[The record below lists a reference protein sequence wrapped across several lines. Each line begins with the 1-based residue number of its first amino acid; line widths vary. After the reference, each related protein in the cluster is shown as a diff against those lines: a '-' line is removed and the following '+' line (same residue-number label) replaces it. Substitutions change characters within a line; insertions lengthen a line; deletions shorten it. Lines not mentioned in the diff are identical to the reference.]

1 MARSVRRRYRLQ
13 RAVGNR
19 SPRRNRFGS
28 RSKRHPRRW
37 TIVSAAGLG
46 VVAGILL
53 LMTVAHVHGNPPDS
67 RGSFPEGALETLS
80 EPAGAAVG
88 SLAALILIAW
98 CVRRLRL
105 EFLTWWPGPIV
116 VQNFVAPEEVP
127 AAEVERLTTAFRD
140 RLGVSHLQSCATVP
154 AAAEQGDFLD
164 VLGRQGAEPGGM
176 LSTLV
181 AFLRAG
187 LPAHGYEVRGA
198 LVKRETPP
206 PYGVTVQ
213 VVRLPGKGT
222 GGHTVWDGSW
232 DRAVRHAADHAT
244 AAMLPCTRACR
255 SPWSAWRR
263 YYMPPSLL
271 RAYEEAAECEEQR
284 RYDEALGYY
293 FEALKLD
300 PMNYGLRLQIGYLQ
314 EKQAL
319 YLDALETYEG
329 ILTIAHPSNNS
340 EARGSRP
347 QDVRKAYRG
356 RARRERART
365 ELVTR
370 YRRAVLL
377 GGDGLCHQWRKT
389 ARNAPTKRDEERE
402 RLRERL
408 AFSLTELFECADSS
422 PDVDAMVD
430 PLYAEAAGATRPGPQ
445 AWRAALAQSP
455 AATASLPHGELE
467 QLLLL
472 ASLYALQDVLERT
485 AEWRFWQPAVSAEAV
500 RVSQLI
506 VEERLRLQLAALSGA
521 RLSPL
526 DSYVQHV
533 GEELEKIEGRT
544 GFDRWHEHYNAACI
558 YALRLP
564 TKGNREHSK
573 DVERLAEAA
582 VERLRRASAR
592 ADSAFMASRR
602 DWVLSE
608 DPDLRGLRAQR
619 QFKVFE
625 AAYFPSASRPPQR
638 PDNAHRWEAS
648 RYTLDLL
655 RAAARR
661 WEDTWQARAVGT
673 GGDGD
678 NGEALLRWC
687 EDDREARRLVEE
699 VAQDYKD
706 WHTRNA
712 LVERM
717 RGWSVDYGFAPL
729 EVPYPPFVAEGR
741 WTDGVVEIESAT
753 KAAIGINKRR
763 LTALITALNPDT
775 GSVTGETAQSAP
787 APSQLFAL
795 HAELWRRTR
804 ELLSSGDGNQ
814 AAVRELGRIVQA
826 VQGGTEQLTVVERV
840 AGR

>member
-1 MARSVRRRYRLQ
+1 MARSVRRSNRLQ

-28 RSKRHPRRW
+28 RSKRQPRRW
-37 TIVSAAGLG
+37 LIVSAAGSG
-46 VVAGILL
+46 VVVGIAL
-53 LMTVAHVHGNPPDS
+53 LMAVAHVHGNPPDS
-67 RGSFPEGALETLS
+67 GGSFPDSALETLS
-80 EPAGAAVG
+80 EPAVAAAA

-116 VQNFVAPEEVP
+116 VQNFVAPEKFP

-164 VLGRQGAEPGGM
+164 VLGRRGSEPAGM
-176 LSTLV
+176 LSTV
-181 AFLRAG
+181 IAFLRAG

-198 LVKRETPP
+198 LVKREAAP

-232 DRAVRHAADHAT
+232 DGAVRHAADHAT
-244 AAMLPCTRACR
+244 AAILPCTRACR

-293 FEALKLD
+293 FEALKQD

-319 YLDALETYEG
+319 YLDALETYDG
-329 ILTIAHPSNNS
+329 ILAIAHPSNNS

-356 RARRERART
+356 RARQERDRT

-389 ARNAPTKRDEERE
+389 ARNSPTKRDEERE
-402 RLRERL
+402 RIRERL
-408 AFSLTELFECADSS
+408 AFSLTELFDCADRS
-422 PDVDAMVD
+422 PDVREMTD
-430 PLYAEAAGATRPGPQ
+430 PLYAEVGATRPGLR
-445 AWRAALAQSP
+445 AWRAALAKSP
-455 AATASLPHGELE
+455 AATASLPRGELE

-472 ASLYALQDVLERT
+472 ASLYALQDVLERA
-485 AEWRFWQPAVSAEAV
+485 AESRFWRPAVSAEAV

-506 VEERLRLQLAALSGA
+506 VEERLRLQLAELSHA
-521 RLSPL
+521 PLSPL
-526 DSYVQHV
+526 TSYVNHI
-533 GEELEKIEGRT
+533 GEELAKIEGRT

-564 TKGNREHSK
+564 TKGNREHSEE
-573 DVERLAEAA
+573 VEQLAEAA

-625 AAYFPSASRPPQR
+625 AAYFPSAARPPQR

-661 WEDTWQARAVGT
+661 WEDTWHARAAAT
-673 GGDGD
+673 RGGREDG
-678 NGEALLRWC
+678 EVLLRWC
-687 EDDREARRLVEE
+687 EDDREGRRLVEE
-699 VAQDYKD
+699 VALDYKD

-717 RGWSVDYGFAPL
+717 RRWSVEYGFAPL

-741 WTDGVVEIESAT
+741 WTDGVVEVERAT
-753 KAAIGINKRR
+753 REAIGINKRR
-763 LTALITALNPDT
+763 LAALTRALSPDT
-775 GSVTGETAQSAP
+775 APVAGETAQSAP
-787 APSQLFAL
+787 TPSQFCAL
-795 HAELWRRTR
+795 HVDLWRRTR
-804 ELLSSGDGNQ
+804 ELLSSGDGDE
-814 AAVRELGRIVQA
+814 AAVRELARTVQA
-826 VQGGTEQLTVVERV
+826 VQRGTEQLTVTELV